1 MTPRT
6 TADDSNRA
14 DPAVLDS
21 IADSVRGSFQT
32 VEDMTQ
38 AFIRQAI
45 LRGAFRPGERLNLDS
60 IAATLEVSRMP
71 VRASL
76 RQLESEGL
84 VTIHPY
90 RGARV
95 SILTAEQ
102 IAEIYELRI
111 VLESYL
117 LEHAMKNLDEAALDE
132 LQIILDRLKNA
143 DEFGSRVEER
153 QAFYTALYH
162 HADRP
167 RALGHVT
174 HLQTAV
180 GRYLRLQRVDESL
193 VHEELLT
200 LLRSQDVEA
209 AKRWLAE
216 HLKKVSI
223 KLQGLVSEA
232 EAARTARLRG

>member
-1 MTPRT
+1 MTPR
-6 TADDSNRA
+6 AASSDSDRV
-14 DPAVLDS
+14 DPAVLQS

-45 LRGAFRPGERLNLDS
+45 LEGAFRPGQRLNLDS

-84 VTIHPY
+84 LTIHPY

-95 SILTAEQ
+95 SVLSAEE

-117 LEHAMKNLDEAALDE
+117 LEHAMKNLDEAALDD
-132 LQIILDRLKNA
+132 LQVILDRLRHA
-143 DEFGSRVEER
+143 DEFASRVEER
-153 QAFYTALYH
+153 QAFYTALYR

-167 RALGHVT
+167 RALAHVT
-174 HLQTAV
+174 QLQTAV

-193 VHEELLT
+193 VHGELLS
-200 LLRSQDVEA
+200 LLRSHDVEA
-209 AKRWLAE
+209 AQRWLSE
-216 HLKKVSI
+216 HLERVST

-232 EAARTARLRG
+232 EAARTGDLSA